1 MKKSIFIPAISLFII
16 ILLSSCTSD
25 NKKIQQQAQQ
35 TPPLKEFLD
44 SFIAQN
50 ENLMNNN
57 VTMNDGANALM
68 TQLQESIGD
77 TLPFVI
83 NLPLQFEM
91 LLEYPKSPFEFESD
105 AFKNTGKYV
114 AKFSFGSN
122 CNYKIS
128 DDYTT
133 TFQIFTIIDKE
144 LALQL
149 IENKLY
155 HINGIFKDFA
165 NTNGSFVLPSGKCFE
180 GFPKINSIDSKP
192 YIDLGTLII
201 EDISFKQ
208 V

>member
-68 TQLQESIGD
+68 TQIQESIGD

-83 NLPLQFEM
+83 NLQLQFEM
-91 LLEYPKSPFEFESD
+91 LLEYPK
-105 AFKNTGKYV
+105 
-114 AKFSFGSN
+114 
-122 CNYKIS
+122 
-128 DDYTT
+128 
-133 TFQIFTIIDKE
+133 
-144 LALQL
+144 
-149 IENKLY
+149 
-155 HINGIFKDFA
+155 
-165 NTNGSFVLPSGKCFE
+165 
-180 GFPKINSIDSKP
+180 
-192 YIDLGTLII
+192 
-201 EDISFKQ
+201 
-208 V
+208 